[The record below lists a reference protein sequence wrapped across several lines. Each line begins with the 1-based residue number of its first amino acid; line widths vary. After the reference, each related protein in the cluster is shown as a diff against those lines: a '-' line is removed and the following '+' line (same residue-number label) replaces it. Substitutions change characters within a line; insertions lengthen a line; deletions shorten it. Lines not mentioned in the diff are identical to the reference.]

1 MAGGV
6 RAAVQRS
13 AGIVIFDLQS
23 VAAGLVEI
31 NRVGEMSALRPGD
44 FCQPVFFFVGFDVL
58 PRGLDFVVRA
68 DAKTVVIVEGFFR
81 RVRPAFMHN

>member
-1 MAGGV
+1 
-6 RAAVQRS
+6 
-13 AGIVIFDLQS
+13 
-23 VAAGLVEI
+23 
-31 NRVGEMSALRPGD
+31 MSALRLGD